1 MVLSE
6 NDIEKIKGI
15 FTDRFLQNVAEKVA
29 QIMDKRYA
37 NKFKEQ
43 EKCIS
48 NLQQEVNKLKSANRE
63 MANALDNQEQASRN
77 CNVRI
82 FGVPADNNEDLRL
95 KIQNVFK
102 QMKVNINTSQIKK
115 CHRIRSKTPGDKP
128 PAVLV
133 RFFNDT
139 DRLTVLKNR
148 KNLKSTG
155 VQVREDLTKN
165 RLTLLS
171 MATNKFTTKNAWCSN
186 GVIYIKVQD
195 VVHRINNR
203 DELDDFE
210 N

>member
-15 FTDRFLQNVAEKVA
+15 FTDRFLQNIAEKVA
-29 QIMDKRYA
+29 QIMDKKYA
-37 NKFKEQ
+37 NKLKEH

-48 NLQQEVNKLKSANRE
+48 ELQQEVINLKIANKE
-63 MANALDNQEQASRN
+63 MANALDQQEQASRN

-82 FGVPADNNEDLRL
+82 FGIPTENNEDLRL
-95 KIQNVFK
+95 KVQNVFK
-102 QMKVNINTSQIKK
+102 QMKVNINPAQIKK
-115 CHRIRSKTPGDKP
+115 CHRIASKNPSDKP

-171 MATNKFTTKNAWCSN
+171 MAVNKFTAKNAWCSN
-186 GVIYIKVQD
+186 GVIYIKVRD
-195 VVHRINNR
+195 VVHRINNME
-203 DELDDFE
+203 ELDTFK